1 MKVTQEQ
8 KSKLE
13 KKLNGYWWGLPKEL
27 FSGDGGVDMND
38 FELCNYRFF
47 LNNVKS
53 VNQLLEGL
61 QHLSP
66 LADDALAVAEKM
78 KEQDFLS
85 FKKVLQYERKMKDS
99 KLPNEYTPLVIPQ
112 RFIQAGLLS
121 EKFGVSLGTALI
133 RMMESEINGEELK

>member
-13 KKLNGYWWGLPKEL
+13 KKLNEYWWDLPKEL
-27 FSGDGGVDMND
+27 FGGDTGVDMHD
-38 FELCNYRFF
+38 FELYNYKFF
-47 LNNVKS
+47 LDDVKS

-66 LADDALAVAEKM
+66 LADDTLAVAEKM
-78 KEQDFLS
+78 KEQDFLR
-85 FKKVLQYERKMKDS
+85 FKEALQYERKMKDS

-121 EKFGVSLGTALI
+121 KKFEVSLGTALI
-133 RMMESEINGEELK
+133 RIMELEINGEYIK

>member
-1 MKVTQEQ
+1 MIITQEQ

-13 KKLNGYWWGLPKEL
+13 KKLNEYWWGLPKEL
-27 FSGDGGVDMND
+27 FGGDAGVDMHD
-38 FELCNYRFF
+38 FELYNYRFF
-47 LNNVKS
+47 LDDVKS

-66 LADDALAVAEKM
+66 LADDALVVVEKM
-78 KEQDFLS
+78 KEQDFLI
-85 FKKVLQYERKMKDS
+85 FREALQYERKMKDS

-133 RMMESEINGEELK
+133 RIMESEINGGCIK